1 MPSNSRTL
9 LLTAM
14 CAIVFIAHTNNLRW
28 IGLLTS
34 KRSVDEVAMGAL
46 TDDSKGNH
54 EYTSA
59 GLHEKSIQ
67 KVTSMTQARNYT
79 IASINS
85 HSIHTSQYTIRMNT
99 WRRNEQLLVSIN
111 HYAKC
116 EGVAQIQIIW
126 CDMDN
131 EPPLEVTNHTS
142 GKVAI
147 ERHTIN
153 SLNERYNITT
163 YTSTLGILS
172 MDDDILRPC
181 EALDATFIRWTRNPD
196 RIVGFYARS
205 HLPSSKKASSLGSNW
220 TYNLEGPENQYSMT
234 LPSKMCFIHR
244 DYLDLYVKVLPRQ
257 IYHFID
263 RNFNCED
270 ISMSF
275 FVSALTGG
283 RPPLLGDHWA
293 VRINMGRELYSNNE
307 LSRKKEH
314 AVSLLCRVVS
324 SS

>member
-131 EPPLEVTNHTS
+131 EPPIQVTNHTS
-142 GKVAI
+142 GKVI
-147 ERHTIN
+147 VERHAVN
-153 SLNERYNITT
+153 SLNERYNITA
-163 YTSTLGILS
+163 YTPTLGILS
-172 MDDDILRPC
+172 MDDDVLTPC
-181 EALDATFIRWTRNPD
+181 KALDATFIRWTRHPG

-205 HLPSSKKASSLGSNW
+205 HLPNSGMPSKNHW
-220 TYNLEGPENQYSMT
+220 TYNHVGPSTSNYSFT

-244 DYLDLYVKVLPRQ
+244 DYLDLYVKVLPRR
-257 IYHFID
+257 IYHYVD

-283 RPPLLGDHWA
+283 RPPLLADHWA
-293 VRINMGRELYSNNE
+293 MGGLKGELYSGE
-307 LSRKKEH
+307 ALSSKNTY
-314 AVSLLCRVVS
+314 AVSS
-324 SS
+324 